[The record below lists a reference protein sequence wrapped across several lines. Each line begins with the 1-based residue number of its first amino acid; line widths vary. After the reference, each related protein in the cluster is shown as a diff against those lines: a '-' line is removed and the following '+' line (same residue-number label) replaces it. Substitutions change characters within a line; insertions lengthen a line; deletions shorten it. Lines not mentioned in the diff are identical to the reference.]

1 MPSKRVLW
9 TFAGLAC
16 FLLGVPARAQEPGG
30 RWLDVEFPR
39 DSPVL
44 LVSFSGSTPA
54 HVHGMSMAIDVHA
67 SLLLRNTGTKVI
79 SGLTLRVEAQ
89 DLTPSGKGSVTL
101 PSLNIRP
108 GEVFPVRA
116 DMELLRPFNAPKS
129 ARAMVQISLDC
140 ALYGDMTSFGPDKL
154 GSRRALIVY
163 ELQARRDRQYLS
175 ALLQQG
181 RFTKIR
187 EELNFGLQDFSP
199 QQFGLELLRDPRPA
213 MEHEHAMSIDA
224 VSFPSSPVKT
234 MGGAA
239 HVIRNEV
246 RAPQIEIRNG
256 THRLV
261 RSLDMGWIIRDERGQ
276 DFVAGST
283 AASVS
288 LGPVAAENVS
298 ESSTLRFSRINGPP
312 MLIEALMA
320 FVNDVEFGD
329 GSVWIPTRQDIDA
342 ATNDP
347 LLRRTLS
354 TSPERERL
362 AEIYRKHGLTGL
374 ADELKKV
381 L

>member
-1 MPSKRVLW
+1 MPSNCCGAAIAAFSLIA
-9 TFAGLAC
+9 FAGPAYSQVSGGSWLKVE
-16 FLLGVPARAQEPGG
+16 VPS
-30 RWLDVEFPR
+30 
-39 DSPVL
+39 DSPVS

-54 HVHGMSMAIDVHA
+54 HVHGMSIAIDVHA

-89 DLTPSGKGSVTL
+89 DLTPAGKGSVTL

-116 DMELLRPFNAPKS
+116 DMELLRPFNAPK
-129 ARAMVQISLDC
+129 ADGAMVQVSLDC
-140 ALYGDMTSFGPDKL
+140 ALFNDLTAFGPDKL

-163 ELQARRDRQYLS
+163 ELQARRDRQYLA

-181 RFTKIR
+181 RYTQIR

-199 QQFGLELLRDPRPA
+199 QQFGLELLRDPHSSLD
-213 MEHEHAMSIDA
+213 HEHAMSIDA
-224 VSFPSSPVKT
+224 VLFPSSPVKT

-239 HVIRNEV
+239 HVARNEV

-261 RSLDMGWIIRDERGQ
+261 RSIDMGWIIRDERGQ
-276 DFVAGST
+276 DFVAGSMP
-283 AASVS
+283 ASVS

-298 ESSTLRFSRINGPP
+298 ESSTLRFSRLNGPP
-312 MLIEALMA
+312 MLIEALMS

-329 GSVWIPTRQDIDA
+329 GSVWIPTRQDIEA
-342 ATNDP
+342 ATTDP
-347 LLRRTLS
+347 ILRRTLS
-354 TSPERERL
+354 ISPERERL
-362 AEIYRKHGLTGL
+362 AEIYRKKGLNGL
-374 ADELKKV
+374 ADELKR
-381 L
+381 